1 MLAQTVSRRQTLRR
15 WRYGVGFLVRTGG
28 GANFLRRA
36 KSPGGHFDN
45 PTGTIYHALTMSV
58 TAKNPAPLADLRVD
72 GQRLWQSL
80 ERFAEI
86 GATARGGC
94 NRQALTDDDRV
105 GRDQFAAWAKEAGC
119 TTTVDAIGNLYVRR
133 RGVEDASAPVMA
145 SSHLD
150 TQATG
155 GRFDGV
161 YGVMAGLEV
170 IRVLN
175 EHRIETRHP
184 IEVVSW
190 TNEEGCRFVPA
201 MLGSGT
207 VAGTHE
213 LGFALERRDAE
224 GRSVGEELDRIGYR
238 GQRPARPF
246 PVHAAFEAH
255 IEQGPILERDGV
267 TIGVV
272 TGIQGLHWLD
282 VVLTGVPC
290 HAGPTPM
297 EMRRDPW
304 RAAAQIITGAM
315 ALAEARTPWGRC
327 TVGDVQ
333 CKPGA
338 RNTVPETL
346 RIAIDIRHPDGA
358 VLEQMYGELRSLVAR
373 EAARAKVESR
383 IEPVW
388 HMPPTSFAPR
398 LVDLVE
404 VTARR
409 LGYTHERITSGAG
422 HDSLN
427 IARFAPTTMIF
438 VPCAG
443 GLSHNEAELADPK
456 DLAAGANVL
465 LHAVLAVANE

>member
-1 MLAQTVSRRQTLRR
+1 MIASAAQPPL
-15 WRYGVGFLVRTGG
+15 
-28 GANFLRRA
+28 
-36 KSPGGHFDN
+36 
-45 PTGTIYHALTMSV
+45 HAD
-58 TAKNPAPLADLRVD
+58 ARVN
-72 GQRLWQSL
+72 GERLWNTL

-86 GATARGGC
+86 GGTERGGC
-94 NRQALTDDDRV
+94 NRQALTDADRA
-105 GRDQFAAWAKEAGC
+105 GRDLLTAWAAQAGC
-119 TTTVDAIGNLYVRR
+119 VTTVDEIGNLYARR
-133 RGVEDASAPVMA
+133 RGTDQAAAPVLA

-161 YGVMAGLEV
+161 YGVLAGLEV

-175 EHRIETRHP
+175 ERQIPTRRP
-184 IEVVSW
+184 IELVSW

-207 VAGTHE
+207 VAGTHDLE
-213 LGFALERRDAE
+213 FALGRRDAE
-224 GRSVGEELDRIGYR
+224 GRSVGEELERIGYR

-246 PVHAAFEAH
+246 PVHAAFEVH

-304 RAAAQIITGAM
+304 RAATRIIADAM
-315 ALAEARTPWGRC
+315 ALAEARAPWGRC
-327 TVGDVQ
+327 TVGNVQ
-333 CKPGA
+333 CQPGA
-338 RNTVPETL
+338 RNTVPEKL
-346 RIAIDIRHPDGA
+346 QIAIDIRHPDGA
-358 VLEQMYGELRSLVAR
+358 VLEQMYAELQALVAR
-373 EAARAKVESR
+373 EAARANVGAR

-388 HMPPTSFAPR
+388 HMPPTSFAPT
-398 LVDLVE
+398 LVQLVE
-404 VTARR
+404 ATARR
-409 LGYTHERITSGAG
+409 LGYKHERITSGAG

-427 IARFAPTTMIF
+427 LARFAPTTMIF

-443 GLSHNEAELADPK
+443 GLSHNEAESADPK

-465 LHAVLAVANE
+465 LHAVLAAANE